1 MPLQKLPILLLV
13 SEERNTGKSTFLN
26 FLKLLFETA
35 DYRLVVQMRGNTAET
50 VVFGDVGEKVLAVV
64 LTDSLDC
71 PRDAALDEL
80 SGGVWLSDNLV
91 VGGADALKAVIGG
104 ADIILNVRLSDLHQL
119 VVDTIEAT
127 RERLLP
133 LYMEAEQATT

>member
-1 MPLQKLPILLLV
+1 MAERRILVL
-13 SEERNTGKSTFLN
+13 
-26 FLKLLFETA
+26 ETA

-50 VVFGDVGEKVLAVV
+50 VVFGDIGEKVLAVV

-104 ADIILNVRLSDLHQL
+104 RCNCYVFHRLSC
-119 VVDTIEAT
+119 
-127 RERLLP
+127 RYRG
-133 LYMEAEQATT
+133 